1 MHAAV
6 ILGIVQGKT
15 VEIKVQDGNIRDNDD
30 DDDDEQ
36 NREGQAAAVCRRGGG
51 GGRRRHNQYATFHSN
66 L

>member
-6 ILGIVQGKT
+6 ILGIVQGKA
-15 VEIKVQDGNIRDNDD
+15 VEIKVQDGSVRDNDD
-30 DDDDEQ
+30 DEK

-51 GGRRRHNQYATFHSN
+51 GGRRRHNQYVTFHSI

>member
-6 ILGIVQGKT
+6 ILGIVQGKA
-15 VEIKVQDGNIRDNDD
+15 VEIKVQDGSIRDND